1 MQELKFRDDPAAMER
16 LMNSQNAIDEYVSS
30 HPKKLSE
37 TERDELGELLK
48 ERAAALSEATD
59 FEVHS
64 IVD

>member
-16 LMNSQNAIDEYVSS
+16 LMNAQSAIDEYVSS
-30 HPKKLSE
+30 HPKKLSK

-48 ERAAALSEATD
+48 ERAATLSEATG

>member
-1 MQELKFRDDPAAMER
+1 MR
-16 LMNSQNAIDEYVSS
+16 LMNAQNAIDEYVSS

>member
-1 MQELKFRDDPAAMER
+1 MRKTLSMSMFLLIR
-16 LMNSQNAIDEYVSS
+16 
-30 HPKKLSE
+30 KKLSE

-48 ERAAALSEATD
+48 ERAAALSEATG